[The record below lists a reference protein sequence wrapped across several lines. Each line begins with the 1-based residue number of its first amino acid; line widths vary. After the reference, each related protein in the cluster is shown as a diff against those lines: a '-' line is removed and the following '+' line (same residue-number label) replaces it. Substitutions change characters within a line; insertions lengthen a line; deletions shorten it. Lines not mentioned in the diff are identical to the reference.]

1 MLPELTILAKNIRRF
16 YDYLITIQDETAK
29 TDLEFIIKEL
39 LIVTEMCD
47 FSDEVGR
54 RCIVD
59 VVGNDNLSLLPPVLF
74 R

>member
-1 MLPELTILAKNIRRF
+1 MLPELTILAKNIQRF
-16 YDYLITIQDETAK
+16 YEYLVAIQDETAK
-29 TDLEFIIKEL
+29 TDLEFIIREM

-54 RCIVD
+54 RAVID
-59 VVGNDNLSLLPPVLF
+59 VVGKGQVFTIHFL